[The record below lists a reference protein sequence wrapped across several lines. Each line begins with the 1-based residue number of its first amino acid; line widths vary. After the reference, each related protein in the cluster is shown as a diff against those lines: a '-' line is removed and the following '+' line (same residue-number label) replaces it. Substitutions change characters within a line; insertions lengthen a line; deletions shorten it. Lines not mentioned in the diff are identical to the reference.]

1 MACSVPTVAEWSIPF
16 KCYRGSVSDESRPLS
31 GRQAQARRNDGVIL
45 AAAREVFLRDPK
57 APVSAVAEAAGVGI
71 SALYRRYPSKEEL
84 LQTLCADG
92 LRRYIEVAEQALA
105 TDLEPW
111 DAFAGF
117 LTGIV
122 ESDVHSLTVHL
133 AGTFTP
139 TEDLGE
145 LATRANSLTTKLMK
159 QTHRAK
165 AVRSDLDLNDL
176 PMLFEQMSAIRVHDE
191 ERTVALRRRYLA
203 LLLDAL
209 RPEAVSVRLPASRP
223 TDAELGERWVTP

>member
-1 MACSVPTVAEWSIPF
+1 MSEEP
-16 KCYRGSVSDESRPLS
+16 RRLS

-45 AAAREVFLRDPK
+45 TAAREVFLRDPK

-92 LRRYIEVAEQALA
+92 LRRYIEVAEAALA
-105 TDLEPW
+105 PDWEPW
-111 DAFAGF
+111 DAFTSF

-139 TEDLGE
+139 TAELGE
-145 LATRANSLTTKLMK
+145 LAARANALTSKLMK
-159 QTHRAK
+159 QVHRAK
-165 AVRSDLDLNDL
+165 AIRADLDLNDL
-176 PMLFEQMSAIRVHDE
+176 PMLFEQMSAIRVRDA
-191 ERTVALRRRYLA
+191 ERTAQLRRRYLA

-209 RPEAVSVRLPASRP
+209 RPQAPVGKAPGKPP
-223 TDAELGERWVTP
+223 TDAELGERWVTD

>member
-1 MACSVPTVAEWSIPF
+1 M
-16 KCYRGSVSDESRPLS
+16 SDESRPLS

-92 LRRYIEVAEQALA
+92 LRRYIEVAEQALSPELA
-105 TDLEPW
+105 PW
-111 DAFAGF
+111 DAFASF

-139 TEDLGE
+139 TEELGE
-145 LATRANSLTTKLMK
+145 LVTRANALTTKLMK

-165 AVRSDLDLNDL
+165 AVRPDLDLNDL
-176 PMLFEQMSAIRVHDE
+176 PMLFEQMSAIRVRDE
-191 ERTVALRRRYLA
+191 ARTAELRRRYLA
-203 LLLDAL
+203 LLLDGL
-209 RPEAVSVRLPASRP
+209 RPGASTAKLAGSGP

>member
-1 MACSVPTVAEWSIPF
+1 M
-16 KCYRGSVSDESRPLS
+16 SDESRPLS

-45 AAAREVFLRDPK
+45 AAARDVFLRDPR
-57 APVSAVAEAAGVGI
+57 APISAVAEAAGVGI

-92 LRRYIEVAEQALA
+92 LRRYIEVAEESLSPELA
-105 TDLEPW
+105 PW

-139 TEDLGE
+139 TEELGE
-145 LATRANSLTTKLMK
+145 LVAKATTLTTKLMK
-159 QTHRAK
+159 QTRRAR
-165 AVRSDLDLNDL
+165 AVRPDLDIDDL
-176 PMLFEQMSAIRVHDE
+176 PMLFEQMSAIRVQDA
-191 ERTVALRRRYLA
+191 ERTAELRRRYLA
-203 LLLDAL
+203 LLLDGL
-209 RPEAVSVRLPASRP
+209 RPEAATSKLPGSHP
-223 TDAELGERWVTP
+223 SDAELGERWVTP